1 MLLKWIDI
9 LQRMEE
15 VKRKYKS
22 YEELKKDLE
31 GLHMDIKTD
40 RETILELTDMLNSSS
55 LDTTERVDIMETLLD
70 YLHQVSSVISQSDIQ
85 GSVSWV
91 RWHSH

>member
-1 MLLKWIDI
+1 
-9 LQRMEE
+9 MEE

-55 LDTTERVDIMETLLD
+55 LDTTE
-70 YLHQVSSVISQSDIQ
+70 
-85 GSVSWV
+85 
-91 RWHSH
+91 